1 MGLQAPEEG
10 ATLERVGRLLRAPLS
25 ETTNP
30 VPEVL
35 NLTLSA
41 PHAGSCR
48 SPSSEFS
55 YERDLARV
63 LVRRGEGL
71 AVGLDLRFQ
80 PF

>member
-10 ATLERVGRLLRAPLS
+10 ATLERAGRLLRAPLS

-48 SPSSEFS
+48 SPSSG
-55 YERDLARV
+55 V
-63 LVRRGEGL
+63 LL
-71 AVGLDLRFQ
+71 
-80 PF
+80 